1 MHLFAVSVLLM
12 LAFPFIMT
20 ELDSFSSCLDSFSNE
35 KPPVIHDILENS
47 VSKDQNRYK
56 LICQEYK
63 GRIFFATL
71 YDTGNKIPIFSAYK
85 YTGKG
90 AFTRPKINFRSESK
104 LNNQQ
109 QAQDNDY
116 KNNNIRMSRG
126 HLFPSSHAADL
137 ETASSTFT
145 LTNAVP
151 QEESFNNGI
160 WNIKEET
167 FQKNMNENCLSNN
180 NKVVAHV
187 LTGAIPGT
195 EKMKEKVNIP
205 SHMWMAFCCYNK
217 KKDSWVSQ
225 AYCATNEANSKA
237 DLTTESLSE
246 LQQFINVKLGKEVV
260 LFHDMCK

>member
-12 LAFPFIMT
+12 LAIPFIMT

-47 VSKDQNRYK
+47 VSKDQNR
-56 LICQEYK
+56 
-63 GRIFFATL
+63 
-71 YDTGNKIPIFSAYK
+71 NKIPIFSAYK

-104 LNNQQ
+104 Q
-109 QAQDNDY
+109 QAQDKDY
-116 KNNNIRMSRG
+116 RNNNIRMSRG

-151 QEESFNNGI
+151 QEESFNKGI
-160 WNIKEET
+160 WKIKEET

-180 NKVVAHV
+180 NKIVAHV

-205 SHMWMAFCCYNK
+205 SHVWMAFCCYNN